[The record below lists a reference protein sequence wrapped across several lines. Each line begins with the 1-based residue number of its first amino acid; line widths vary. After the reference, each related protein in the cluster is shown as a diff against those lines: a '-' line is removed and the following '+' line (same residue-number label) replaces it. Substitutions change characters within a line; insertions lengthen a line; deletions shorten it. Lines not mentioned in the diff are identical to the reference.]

1 MKVRWFFI
9 ITMTFLFDFD
19 YKKDGLKYLK
29 EVKKI
34 LEWDGKYPTRVYMGD
49 NYHNMREIT
58 EKLSVND

>member
-1 MKVRWFFI
+1 ML
-9 ITMTFLFDFD
+9 FLFDFD

-49 NYHNMREIT
+49 NYHNMNEIT
-58 EKLSVND
+58 EKLIG